1 MSSPSLSKL
10 SLLVGSLAALGTG
23 CPIARGEEA
32 PRGDVRLRLDLGN
45 VTNTMRGGIGASWHA
60 IEKPL
65 PYSEQPDPVFQIKSH
80 GGSGWGAY
88 PAAGDQAAWDQI
100 DRNARWLG
108 LDFNRVEIE
117 QRIYEPEQ
125 GRFTWDSPEMLI
137 LYKILDWC
145 ERNRADV
152 FLQQMWSN
160 VRWNAYPEWRD
171 DTAGRLHSAPHNLDA
186 FAEGLAALVEHLVRV
201 KGYTCIHWLCITNE
215 PGNGFSWWQR
225 PPNKPV
231 DLRPGLVVVRR
242 ALDARGL
249 KIPLSGGDLTV
260 TIPAYDPHPFQI
272 SGYAFDFH
280 SLLGAYD
287 FHSYNEDFD
296 WLAKG
301 IMAQADRN
309 TVTWTAGAHREGKAF
324 FLSEFGTMANGWGGD
339 HPGPGLFPSV
349 LKDAELV
356 IRRLNAGVDGFNR
369 WSFLNRGDLDGQ
381 WQFVETWDRKQK
393 RLLGQ
398 FTPHPNTYFLLGLL
412 TRFTAKHSDVLMS
425 ELDGGQIDSWR
436 RVFAVLLRSAGGNLT
451 LAVLNDAPRP
461 IELSVEAKNLT
472 GDGKLYRYS
481 VSEADK
487 DRPDLR
493 IDSHPGAELSPAHP
507 NFRDSLTAKSLT
519 IYSTYRLDHQD
530 DGITTDGTRRSP

>member
-1 MSSPSLSKL
+1 MNSPSLIKL

-23 CPIARGEEA
+23 RPIARDEEA
-32 PRGDVRLRLDLGN
+32 PHGDVRLRHDLGN

-88 PAAGDQAAWDQI
+88 PPAGDQAAWDQI
-100 DRNARWLG
+100 DRHARWLG

-117 QRIYEPEQ
+117 QRIYEPAP

-152 FLQQMWSN
+152 FLQ
-160 VRWNAYPEWRD
+160 P
-171 DTAGRLHSAPHNLDA
+171 
-186 FAEGLAALVEHLVRV
+186 
-201 KGYTCIHWLCITNE
+201 
-215 PGNGFSWWQR
+215 
-225 PPNKPV
+225 
-231 DLRPGLVVVRR
+231 
-242 ALDARGL
+242 
-249 KIPLSGGDLTV
+249 
-260 TIPAYDPHPFQI
+260 
-272 SGYAFDFH
+272 
-280 SLLGAYD
+280 
-287 FHSYNEDFD
+287 YNEDFD

-301 IMAQADRN
+301 MMVQADRN
-309 TVTWTAGAHREGKAF
+309 TATWTAGAHREGKAF

-425 ELDGGQIDSWR
+425 ELDGGQIDS
-436 RVFAVLLRSAGGNLT
+436 
-451 LAVLNDAPRP
+451 
-461 IELSVEAKNLT
+461 
-472 GDGKLYRYS
+472 
-481 VSEADK
+481 
-487 DRPDLR
+487 
-493 IDSHPGAELSPAHP
+493 
-507 NFRDSLTAKSLT
+507 
-519 IYSTYRLDHQD
+519 
-530 DGITTDGTRRSP
+530 